1 MKSNPKEEDMAGF
14 QVVKDGSVVIVK
26 ISGEMDAHT
35 APQLD
40 KVLKEATSQ
49 GTKLL
54 LDMAQMS
61 YIATAALGVLMA
73 NHNTLKTKGGKIVIA
88 NMQEKIKKVFDTM
101 GFSKVFPVA
110 SSVEEAKKLL

>member
-1 MKSNPKEEDMAGF
+1 MAGF
-14 QVVKDGSVVIVK
+14 QVVKDGNAILVK

-40 KVLKEATSQ
+40 KALKDASAQ
-49 GTKLL
+49 GVKLI
-54 LDMAQMS
+54 LDVAQMS

-73 NHNTLKTKGGKIVIA
+73 NHNLLKAKGGKIVIA

-110 SSVEEAKKLL
+110 PSIEEAKKLL